1 MINSDALMNS
11 KFVIFLKYF
20 LIHALLRK
28 RVVGVGFFW
37 GNNIYED
44 CLYGKNIFGGKGG
57 YGNLFGGFG
66 GKGIVRIVGLLGGK
80 GINGGDL
87 SGCKSGYVCYL
98 GRYKGWYSGLFG
110 GYGGF
115 GGSNCGYGGS
125 DSGYQ
130 LGYGGYRGS
139 NGGYGL
145 EYLR

>member
-1 MINSDALMNS
+1 M
-11 KFVIFLKYF
+11 
-20 LIHALLRK
+20 
-28 RVVGVGFFW
+28 
-37 GNNIYED
+37 
-44 CLYGKNIFGGKGG
+44 
-57 YGNLFGGFG
+57 
-66 GKGIVRIVGLLGGK
+66 RIVGLLGGK

-87 SGCKSGYVCYL
+87 SGSKSGYVCYL

-145 EYLR
+145 EYGRQCGFGPDRLICIEDTVDWMVDMVTVLVKGTVEQLLLSQVEKDLEDLSTAK